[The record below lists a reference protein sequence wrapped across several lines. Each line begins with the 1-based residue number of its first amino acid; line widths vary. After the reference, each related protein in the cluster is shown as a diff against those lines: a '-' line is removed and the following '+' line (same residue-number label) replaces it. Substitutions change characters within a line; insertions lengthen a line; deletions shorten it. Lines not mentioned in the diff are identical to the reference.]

1 MPTTFTV
8 PPYKRTVKS
17 VITRSRDFDWHTANP
32 VLNEGDLSD
41 KLEKFSF
48 SPSGVGRVGADVDS
62 AAAEGDEIA
71 RERAIERERERER
84 EKERERE
91 DALEGEELLS
101 TLLEMTQGFSG
112 AEVVACVQE
121 AGMLA
126 IDQGHDVLH
135 TSHLFS
141 AIRGITPQITK
152 EVLSFYEKIAAS
164 Y

>member
-8 PPYKRTVKS
+8 PAYKRTVKNE
-17 VITRSRDFDWHTANP
+17 VAENRDFDWHTATP
-32 VLNEGDLSD
+32 VLTELDLFD

-48 SPSGVGRVGADVDS
+48 SPSGAGRVGVSAYGADV
-62 AAAEGDEIA
+62 EGGEIA
-71 RERAIERERERER
+71 R

-91 DALEGEELLS
+91 RENALEGEELLS
-101 TLLEMTQGFSG
+101 TLLEMTLGFSG

-141 AIRGITPQITK
+141 AIRGITPQITR

>member
-17 VITRSRDFDWHTANP
+17 VITGNRDFDWHTANP
-32 VLNEGDLSD
+32 VLNAGDLSD

-48 SPSGVGRVGADVDS
+48 TPSGVGRVGAGVDS
-62 AAAEGDEIA
+62 AAAGGDEIA
-71 RERAIERERERER
+71 RERAMERER

-101 TLLEMTQGFSG
+101 TLLEMTEGFSG

-126 IDQGHDVLH
+126 IDQGHDVLY

>member
-1 MPTTFTV
+1 MPATFTV

-17 VITRSRDFDWHTANP
+17 VVAVNRDFDWHSANP
-32 VLNEGDLSD
+32 VLSEGDLSD

-48 SPSGVGRVGADVDS
+48 SPSGFGRVDVDADS
-62 AAAEGDEIA
+62 AAAEM
-71 RERAIERERERER
+71 EREKER

-91 DALEGEELLS
+91 SAFEGDELLS

-141 AIRGITPQITK
+141 AIRGITPQITR